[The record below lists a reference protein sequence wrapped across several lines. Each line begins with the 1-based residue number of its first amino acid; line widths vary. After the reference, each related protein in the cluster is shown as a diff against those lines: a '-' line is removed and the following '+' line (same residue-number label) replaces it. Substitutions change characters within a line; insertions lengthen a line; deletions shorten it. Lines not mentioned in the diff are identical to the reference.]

1 MPDDE
6 WLKDAPPA
14 PPVPPQIGAM
24 PLPWWVVSDPRVPS
38 ESDPTDDMFRVQ
50 LCVTMLQVSLSLSL
64 PSLHP
69 SHRPHRPHRPPPPP
83 DLRRLLHSV
92 PPIPPSLHPS
102 HRPPQTCGAYFT
114 AGANR
119 IRLVRFLHKLQRYL
133 FCKPDPPRSVEF
145 AVLDMIDDMEMQMRK
160 LDLKKETKR

>member
-1 MPDDE
+1 MRSRQAALSSQTVAPLMP
-6 WLKDAPPA
+6 
-14 PPVPPQIGAM
+14 
-24 PLPWWVVSDPRVPS
+24 PRFFVQM
-38 ESDPTDDMFRVQ
+38 DMKY
-50 LCVTMLQVSLSLSL
+50 
-64 PSLHP
+64 
-69 SHRPHRPHRPPPPP
+69 SHR
-83 DLRRLLHSV
+83 L
-92 PPIPPSLHPS
+92 
-102 HRPPQTCGAYFT
+102 PQTCGAYFT